1 MQPIPISFRQI
12 EFLLAVADTGGTAA
26 ASRLLNVS
34 QPSVSLA
41 ITRCEEIWGQPLF
54 VRIVGHGMEL
64 TSFGRHKIAEIRD
77 LQKQAHSVLL
87 GAEGLEY
94 LDLGLFSTLG
104 PQYGPNL
111 IKLFKDEYPG
121 TEIRL
126 WEGDLGVLH
135 QWLNEGRIDLAL
147 LYDFG
152 TPDECDITPLRRVDP
167 YVLCEQNHR
176 LAKHDTV
183 SLDDIIDEPIILIN
197 LPYSRGFFLSLLHKE
212 GKSVHIAYETS
223 SIEMLRS
230 MVANGHGIG
239 LLATDIPNTMSY
251 DGNYIRRLK
260 IRGELPRHQIALA
273 RSTRVNPRPVV
284 KNFISFAEQYFD
296 ESSKQSV

>member
-1 MQPIPISFRQI
+1 MQSIPISFRQI
-12 EFLLAVADTGGTAA
+12 EFLLAVADTGSTAA

-54 VRIVGHGMEL
+54 VRIVGQGMEL
-64 TSFGRHKIAEIRD
+64 TSFGKHKVAEIRN
-77 LQKQAHSVLL
+77 LQKQAQSVLL
-87 GAEGLEY
+87 GADSPEY

-104 PQYGPNL
+104 PQYGPDL
-111 IKLFKDEYPG
+111 INRFKRDFPG

-126 WEGDLGVLH
+126 WEGDLGLLH

-152 TPDECDITPLRRVDP
+152 IPDECDITPLRRVDP
-167 YVLCEQNHR
+167 YVLCAEDHP
-176 LAKHDTV
+176 LAGR
-183 SLDDIIDEPIILIN
+183 DDVTIADILEEPIILIN
-197 LPYSRGFFLSLLHKE
+197 LPYSRGFFLSLLRRE
-212 GKSVHIAYETS
+212 EQSVHIAYETS

-230 MVANGHGIG
+230 MVANGLGIG
-239 LLATDIPNTMSY
+239 LLATDIPNTRSY
-251 DGNYIRRLK
+251 DGKYIKRLQ

-273 RSTRVNPRPVV
+273 RSTRVGPRPVV
-284 KNFISFAEQYFD
+284 KNFIAFARCYFD
-296 ESSKQSV
+296 HVPQP